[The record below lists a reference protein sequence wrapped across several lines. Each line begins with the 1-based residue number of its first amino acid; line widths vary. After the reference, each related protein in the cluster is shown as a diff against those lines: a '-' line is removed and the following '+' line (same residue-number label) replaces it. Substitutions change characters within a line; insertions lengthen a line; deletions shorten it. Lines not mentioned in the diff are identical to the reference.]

1 MVNVALTRIKKK
13 GRCSSCMIGPCTEKK
28 TEKNALGQFAMAC
41 KIGVIKPS
49 GFADTKLIS

>member
-1 MVNVALTRIKKK
+1 MYREKD
-13 GRCSSCMIGPCTEKK
+13 REECTW
-28 TEKNALGQFAMAC
+28 AIAMAC